1 MLSRHLE
8 VSLRL
13 AMTLARQKSH
23 EYLTVEH
30 LLLALLEN
38 NHAATTLKA
47 CGGDISTLRAELE
60 AYINKHTPTLDE
72 DVEQSPQPTQSF
84 DRILQ
89 RAIFHVQSI
98 GGGRLVEGSDI
109 LVSMFSEHDTYAVYL
124 LKKQGVSRLE
134 LTQYLSHGQD
144 KADDGEAK
152 SGISSD
158 SRSEKT
164 SKDPLVDF
172 ATNLNKRA
180 AEGKTDPLIGRASE
194 IERTAQ
200 VLCRRRKNNPLLVG
214 DPGVGKTSIAEGL
227 AWLIINEKA
236 PKPLNGCVIYSL
248 DIGSL
253 IAGTKYRGDFEK
265 RMKSL
270 LDALRKKPNAILF
283 IDEIHMIIGAGSS
296 MSSNMDVSNL
306 IKPALANGELRCI
319 GSTTFSEY
327 RQVFEK
333 DHALSRRFQKIDVKE
348 PSIEDSIDILR
359 GLKPRYEEFHNVSYT
374 DAALVSAVKL
384 SAKHVHERFLP
395 DKAIDV
401 IDEAGAY
408 KRLGITPEIAD
419 TEAEDALLTTLEEET
434 SSSKA
439 KSFEF
444 AELSQDSDSAE
455 SGPKS
460 MHQAADDVDDSTN
473 DDTSTSDKV
482 DVSKSDT
489 SHNSAEAHKSVTVI
503 DVEDIEAIVAKLA
516 RIPPKS
522 VSNDD
527 KSLLEHLDRDLKRL
541 VFGQDEAIDTLSD
554 AIKLSRAGLKSP
566 DKPIGSFM
574 FAGPTGVGKTEVS
587 RQLANLLG
595 VELVRFDMSEYMEAH
610 TASRLIGAP
619 PGYVGFDQGGLLTEK
634 INQFPHCVLLL
645 DEIEKAH
652 PDVFN
657 LLLQVMD
664 HGTLTDN
671 NGRVSSFKQ
680 VILIMTTNV
689 GADSMSRASM
699 GFTHQD
705 HSKDNSE
712 ALKRVFTPE
721 FRNRLDAIIQFN
733 PLDPSIVVSV
743 VDKFLVELQAQL
755 DDKQVMLE
763 IDDEVRDYL
772 AAKGYDRLM
781 GARPMQRLI
790 QDEIKKPLASMI
802 LFGDLAD
809 GGTVH
814 VTLQT
819 TEDESEQGS
828 STISTDKA
836 DDNQPKAMDK
846 ATVNNREILLTVVET
861 HGSRNG
867 DHSQSMPS

>member
-38 NHAATTLKA
+38 NNAATTLKS
-47 CGGDISTLRAELE
+47 CGADIASLRSDLE
-60 AYINKHTPTLDE
+60 AYIEKHTPTLDA
-72 DVEQSPQPTQSF
+72 DLEQTPQATQSF

-98 GGGRLVEGSDI
+98 GSGRLVQGSDI

-134 LTQYLSHGQD
+134 LTQYLSHG
-144 KADDGEAK
+144 ADGDETRENGADAEAAESK
-152 SGISSD
+152 G
-158 SRSEKT
+158 SRNK
-164 SKDPLVDF
+164 KDPLSEF
-172 ATNLNKRA
+172 AQNLNKRA
-180 AEGKTDPLIGRASE
+180 AEGKTDPLIGRSSE

-227 AWLIINEKA
+227 AWLIINNKA
-236 PKPLNGCVIYSL
+236 PKPLQGCVIYSL

-265 RMKSL
+265 RMKAL
-270 LDALRKKPNAILF
+270 LDALKAKPNAILF

-319 GSTTFSEY
+319 GSTTFTEY

-333 DHALSRRFQKIDVKE
+333 DHALSRRFQKIDVNE
-348 PSIEDSIDILR
+348 PSIDDSIEILR
-359 GLKPRYEEFHNVSYT
+359 GLKPRYEEFHNVEYT

-384 SAKHVHERFLP
+384 SAKHIHERFLP

-408 KRLGITPEIAD
+408 KRLGITPDAD
-419 TEAEDALLTTLEEET
+419 QVDDENELLNELNNSEYEADLDQQQSESDDSVDSNEQYDTSAFET
-434 SSSKA
+434 DTDLANES
-439 KSFEF
+439 ETDQ
-444 AELSQDSDSAE
+444 AEVDDTNAE
-455 SGPKS
+455 SS
-460 MHQAADDVDDSTN
+460 TDENEDDN
-473 DDTSTSDKV
+473 
-482 DVSKSDT
+482 
-489 SHNSAEAHKSVTVI
+489 AEVTVI
-503 DVEDIEAIVAKLA
+503 DVEDIEAIISKLA

-527 KSLLEHLDRDLKRL
+527 KTLLQHLERDLNRL
-541 VFGQDEAIDTLSD
+541 VFGQDEAIKTLSD
-554 AIKLSRAGLKSP
+554 AIKLSRAGLKSSE
-566 DKPIGSFM
+566 KPIGSFM

-587 RQLANLLG
+587 RQLANLMG
-595 VELVRFDMSEYMEAH
+595 IELVRFDMSEYMEAH

-634 INQFPHCVLLL
+634 INQHPHCVLLL

-671 NGRVSSFKQ
+671 NGRVASFKQ

-689 GADSMSRASM
+689 GAENISRASM
-699 GFTHQD
+699 GFTKQD
-705 HSKDNSE
+705 HSKDNTE
-712 ALKRVFTPE
+712 ALNRVFTPE

-733 PLDPSIVVSV
+733 PLDPSVVVSV

-755 DDKQVMLE
+755 DDKQVVLE
-763 IDDEVRDYL
+763 IDDAVREYL
-772 AAKGYDRLM
+772 AEKGYDRLM

-790 QDEIKKPLASMI
+790 QNEIKKPLANMV
-802 LFGDLAD
+802 LFGDLVD
-809 GGTVH
+809 GGAVH
-814 VTLQT
+814 VTLS
-819 TEDESEQGS
+819 EEPFESSVDDGS
-828 STISTDKA
+828 KA
-836 DDNQPKAMDK
+836 A
-846 ATVNNREILLTVVET
+846 AEGSRILLTVVEQ
-861 HGSRNG
+861 HGQRG
-867 DHSQSMPS
+867 VEYAEG

>member
-38 NHAATTLKA
+38 THAANTLTA
-47 CGGDISTLRAELE
+47 CNANVSTLRSELE
-60 AYINKHTPTLDE
+60 AYINKHTPTVDAE
-72 DVEQSPQPTQSF
+72 TEQSPQPTQSF

-124 LKKQGVSRLE
+124 LKKQGISRLE

-144 KADDGEAK
+144 KEEPLEPRPSMTGER
-152 SGISSD
+152 
-158 SRSEKT
+158 RSALEKT
-164 SKDPLVDF
+164 SKDPLVEF
-172 ATNLNKRA
+172 ATNLNQRA
-180 AEGKTDPLIGRASE
+180 AEGKTDPLIGRTAE
-194 IERTAQ
+194 IERAAQ

-214 DPGVGKTSIAEGL
+214 EPGVGKTSIAEGL
-227 AWLIINEKA
+227 AWLIINDKA

-270 LDALRKKPNAILF
+270 LDALKKKPNAILF

-306 IKPALANGELRCI
+306 IKPALANGELRCV
-319 GSTTFSEY
+319 GSTTFTEY

-348 PSIEDSIDILR
+348 PSVADSIEILR
-359 GLKPRYEEFHNVSYT
+359 GLKPRYEEFHNVEYT
-374 DAALVSAVKL
+374 DQALITAVEL
-384 SAKHVHERFLP
+384 SAKHIHERFLP

-408 KRLGITPEIAD
+408 KRLGIIPDADDISAEESFIAD
-419 TEAEDALLTTLEEET
+419 IEQDFDKQIDDIDLENDSEDLDNEMQDEANLAKENDRSKTTAHK
-434 SSSKA
+434 KA
-439 KSFEF
+439 KVKR
-444 AELSQDSDSAE
+444 A
-455 SGPKS
+455 PIK
-460 MHQAADDVDDSTN
+460 
-473 DDTSTSDKV
+473 
-482 DVSKSDT
+482 
-489 SHNSAEAHKSVTVI
+489 I
-503 DVEDIEAIVAKLA
+503 DVADIEAIVSKLA

-522 VSNDD
+522 VSSDD
-527 KSLLEHLDRDLKRL
+527 KSILEHLDRDLNRL
-541 VFGQDEAIDTLSD
+541 VFGQEEAIATLSD
-554 AIKLSRAGLKSP
+554 AIKLSRAGLKAP

-619 PGYVGFDQGGLLTEK
+619 PGYVGYDQGGLLTEK
-634 INQFPHCVLLL
+634 INQHPHCVLLL

-671 NGRVSSFKQ
+671 NGRVAIFKQ
-680 VILIMTTNV
+680 VIVIMTTNV
-689 GADSMSRASM
+689 GADSISRSSM
-699 GFTHQD
+699 GFTQQD
-705 HSKDNSE
+705 HSRDNTES
-712 ALKRVFTPE
+712 LKRVFTPE

-733 PLDPSIVVSV
+733 PLDASVVISV

-755 DDKQVMLE
+755 DDKKVTLE

-772 AAKGYDRLM
+772 AEKGYDRLM

-790 QDEIKKPLASMI
+790 QDEIKKPLAGMI
-802 LFGDLAD
+802 LFGDLVNGGVVHLTLEAEANAEQDTNQVKVTKSKGMASDKGSAD
-809 GGTVH
+809 
-814 VTLQT
+814 
-819 TEDESEQGS
+819 SR
-828 STISTDKA
+828 I
-836 DDNQPKAMDK
+836 
-846 ATVNNREILLTVVET
+846 ILTVVET
-861 HGSRNG
+861 HEPHPDSE
-867 DHSQSMPS
+867 SVAS

>member
-38 NHAATTLKA
+38 THAANTLTA
-47 CGGDISTLRAELE
+47 CNANVSTLRTELE
-60 AYINKHTPTLDE
+60 AYINKHTPTIDA
-72 DVEQSPQPTQSF
+72 DTEQSPQPTQSF

-124 LKKQGVSRLE
+124 LKKQGISRLE

-144 KADDGEAK
+144 KEEPSEPRASMTGERRAA
-152 SGISSD
+152 
-158 SRSEKT
+158 SEKT
-164 SKDPLVDF
+164 SKDPLVEF
-172 ATNLNKRA
+172 ATNLNQRA
-180 AEGKTDPLIGRASE
+180 AEGKTDPLIGRTSE
-194 IERTAQ
+194 IERAAQ

-214 DPGVGKTSIAEGL
+214 EPGVGKTSIAEGL
-227 AWLIINEKA
+227 AWLIINDKA

-270 LDALRKKPNAILF
+270 LDALKNKPNAILF

-319 GSTTFSEY
+319 GSTTFTEY

-348 PSIEDSIDILR
+348 PSVDDSIDILR
-359 GLKPRYEEFHNVSYT
+359 GLKPRYEEFHNVEYT
-374 DAALVSAVKL
+374 DEALVTAVQL
-384 SAKHVHERFLP
+384 SAKHIHERFLP

-408 KRLGITPEIAD
+408 KRLGVIPDADDIDAEESFIAD
-419 TEAEDALLTTLEEET
+419 IEQDFDAQIDADEDGINGDMHSAIADNEMQDEANT
-434 SSSKA
+434 A
-439 KSFEF
+439 K
-444 AELSQDSDSAE
+444 
-455 SGPKS
+455 
-460 MHQAADDVDDSTN
+460 ADDRLQSIGEPKAAKT
-473 DDTSTSDKV
+473 K
-482 DVSKSDT
+482 K
-489 SHNSAEAHKSVTVI
+489 KPPMKI
-503 DVEDIEAIVAKLA
+503 DVADIEAIVAKLA

-522 VSNDD
+522 VSSDD
-527 KSLLEHLDRDLKRL
+527 KSVLKHLDRDLKHL
-541 VFGQDEAIDTLSD
+541 VFGQDEAIATLAD
-554 AIKLSRAGLKSP
+554 AIKLSRAGLKAP

-619 PGYVGFDQGGLLTEK
+619 PGYVGYDQGGLLTEK
-634 INQFPHCVLLL
+634 INQHPHCVLLL

-671 NGRVSSFKQ
+671 NGRVAVFKQ
-680 VILIMTTNV
+680 VIVIMTTNV
-689 GADSMSRASM
+689 GADSISRSSM
-699 GFTHQD
+699 GFTEQD
-705 HSKDNSE
+705 HSRDNTES
-712 ALKRVFTPE
+712 LKRVFTPE

-733 PLDPSIVVSV
+733 PLDASVVVSV
-743 VDKFLVELQAQL
+743 VDKFLVELQVQL
-755 DDKQVMLE
+755 DDKKVTLE
-763 IDDEVRDYL
+763 IDDDVRTYL
-772 AAKGYDRLM
+772 ADKGYDRLM

-802 LFGDLAD
+802 LFGELVNGGVVHLTLEPKNID
-809 GGTVH
+809 GEEGEIVK
-814 VTLQT
+814 L
-819 TEDESEQGS
+819 
-828 STISTDKA
+828 DKA
-836 DDNQPKAMDK
+836 SDK
-846 ATVNNREILLTVVET
+846 GSADSRIILTVVET
-861 HGSRNG
+861 HEPHPDSE
-867 DHSQSMPS
+867 SVAS

>member
-38 NHAATTLKA
+38 THAANTLTA
-47 CGGDISTLRAELE
+47 CNANISSLRTELE
-60 AYINKHTPTLDE
+60 TYINKHTPTV
-72 DVEQSPQPTQSF
+72 DVDLEQSPQPTQSF

-124 LKKQGVSRLE
+124 LKKQGISRLE

-144 KADDGEAK
+144 KDESAESRSSMTGERR
-152 SGISSD
+152 SP
-158 SRSEKT
+158 SEKT
-164 SKDPLVDF
+164 SKDPLVEF
-172 ATNLNKRA
+172 ATNLNQRA
-180 AEGKTDPLIGRASE
+180 AEGKTDPLIGRAPE

-214 DPGVGKTSIAEGL
+214 EPGVGKTSIAEGL
-227 AWLIINEKA
+227 AWLIINDKA

-270 LDALRKKPNAILF
+270 LDALKKKPNAILF

-306 IKPALANGELRCI
+306 IKPALANGELRCV
-319 GSTTFSEY
+319 GSTTFTEY

-348 PSIEDSIDILR
+348 PSVDDSIDILR
-359 GLKPRYEEFHNVSYT
+359 GLKPRYEEFHNVEYT
-374 DAALVSAVKL
+374 DEALVSAVEL
-384 SAKHVHERFLP
+384 SSKHIHERFLP

-408 KRLGITPEIAD
+408 KRLGVIPDAEDIKAEESFIAD
-419 TEAEDALLTTLEEET
+419 LEQDIDETDYDNIDASLDDDTDNEMSEQAAL
-434 SSSKA
+434 A
-439 KSFEF
+439 KSDDK
-444 AELSQDSDSAE
+444 SQSTKN
-455 SGPKS
+455 PQ
-460 MHQAADDVDDSTN
+460 QATDFDYAG
-473 DDTSTSDKV
+473 SDKAQ
-482 DVSKSDT
+482 K
-489 SHNSAEAHKSVTVI
+489 APIKI
-503 DVEDIEAIVAKLA
+503 DVADIEAIVAKLA

-522 VSNDD
+522 VSTDD
-527 KSLLEHLDRDLKRL
+527 KSILEHLDRDLKHL
-541 VFGQDEAIDTLSD
+541 VFGQNEAIENLAD
-554 AIKLSRAGLKSP
+554 AIKLSRAGLKAP

-634 INQFPHCVLLL
+634 INQHPHCVLLL

-671 NGRVSSFKQ
+671 NGRIAVFKQ
-680 VILIMTTNV
+680 VIIIMTTNV
-689 GADSMSRASM
+689 GADSISRSSM
-699 GFTHQD
+699 GFTEQD
-705 HSKDNSE
+705 HSRDNTE

-733 PLDPSIVVSV
+733 ALEPSVVTSV
-743 VDKFLVELQAQL
+743 VDKFLVELQVQL
-755 DDKQVMLE
+755 DDKQVTLE

-772 AAKGYDRLM
+772 ADKGYDRLM

-802 LFGDLAD
+802 LFGDLVN
-809 GGTVH
+809 GGVVH
-814 VTLQT
+814 LTLAPEEEQT
-819 TEDESEQGS
+819 TESVDLDKSSHKAKGS
-828 STISTDKA
+828 
-836 DDNQPKAMDK
+836 DDS
-846 ATVNNREILLTVVET
+846 RIILTVVET
-861 HGSRNG
+861 HEPRS
-867 DHSQSMPS
+867 DSESVAS

>member
-38 NHAATTLKA
+38 THAANTLTA
-47 CGGDISTLRAELE
+47 CNANVSSLRSELE
-60 AYINKHTPTLDE
+60 AYINKHTPTVDA
-72 DVEQSPQPTQSF
+72 DMEQSPQPTQSF

-124 LKKQGVSRLE
+124 LKKQGISRLE

-144 KADDGEAK
+144 KDEPSEPRASMTGERRSA
-152 SGISSD
+152 
-158 SRSEKT
+158 SEKT
-164 SKDPLVDF
+164 SKDPLVEF
-172 ATNLNKRA
+172 ASNLNQRA
-180 AEGKTDPLIGRASE
+180 AEGKTDPLIGRAQE

-214 DPGVGKTSIAEGL
+214 EPGVGKTSIAEGL
-227 AWLIINEKA
+227 AWLIINDKA

-248 DIGSL
+248 DIGAL

-270 LDALRKKPNAILF
+270 LDALKNKPNAILF

-306 IKPALANGELRCI
+306 IKPALANGELRCV
-319 GSTTFSEY
+319 GSTTFTEY

-348 PSIEDSIDILR
+348 PSVSDSIDILR
-359 GLKPRYEEFHNVSYT
+359 GLKPRYEEFHNVEYT
-374 DAALVSAVKL
+374 DEALVSAVEL
-384 SAKHVHERFLP
+384 SSKHIHERFLP

-408 KRLGITPEIAD
+408 KRLGVIPDAD
-419 TEAEDALLTTLEEET
+419 DIDAEDSLISDLEKSLDDQDIDVENDFDDTFGNVNEMQDQAA
-434 SSSKA
+434 KA
-439 KSFEF
+439 KSNN
-444 AELSQDSDSAE
+444 Q
-455 SGPKS
+455 
-460 MHQAADDVDDSTN
+460 
-473 DDTSTSDKV
+473 
-482 DVSKSDT
+482 SKTDYGQKAK
-489 SHNSAEAHKSVTVI
+489 NKKPPMKI
-503 DVEDIEAIVAKLA
+503 DVADIEAIVAKLA

-522 VSNDD
+522 VSSDD
-527 KSLLEHLDRDLKRL
+527 KSILEHLDRDLKRL
-541 VFGQDEAIDTLSD
+541 VFGQDEAIATLAD
-554 AIKLSRAGLKSP
+554 AIKLSRAGLKEP

-587 RQLANLLG
+587 RQLAKLLG
-595 VELVRFDMSEYMEAH
+595 VELIRFDMSEYMEAH

-634 INQFPHCVLLL
+634 VNQHPHCVLLL

-671 NGRVSSFKQ
+671 NGRVAIFKQ
-680 VILIMTTNV
+680 VIVIMTTNV
-689 GADSMSRASM
+689 GADSISRSSM
-699 GFTHQD
+699 GFTQQD
-705 HSKDNSE
+705 HSRDNNES
-712 ALKRVFTPE
+712 LKRVFSPE

-733 PLDPSIVVSV
+733 PLDTSVVISV
-743 VDKFLVELQAQL
+743 VDKFLVELQVQL
-755 DDKQVMLE
+755 DDKQVTLE

-772 AAKGYDRLM
+772 AEKGYDRLM

-802 LFGDLAD
+802 LFGDLVNGGVVHITLEPEVTESDDQKAVVLDKNSDKGSAD
-809 GGTVH
+809 
-814 VTLQT
+814 
-819 TEDESEQGS
+819 SR
-828 STISTDKA
+828 I
-836 DDNQPKAMDK
+836 
-846 ATVNNREILLTVVET
+846 ILTVVEINEPR
-861 HGSRNG
+861 S
-867 DHSQSMPS
+867 DSESLAS

>member
-38 NHAATTLKA
+38 TNAANTLTA
-47 CGGDISTLRAELE
+47 CNANVSTLRSELE
-60 AYINKHTPTLDE
+60 AYINKHTPTVDA
-72 DVEQSPQPTQSF
+72 DSEQSPQPTQSF

-124 LKKQGVSRLE
+124 LKKQGISRLE

-144 KADDGEAK
+144 KDESSEPRASMTGERRSA
-152 SGISSD
+152 
-158 SRSEKT
+158 SEKT
-164 SKDPLVDF
+164 SKDPLVEF
-172 ATNLNKRA
+172 ATNLNQRA
-180 AEGKTDPLIGRASE
+180 AEGKTDPLIGRGPE
-194 IERTAQ
+194 IERAAQ

-214 DPGVGKTSIAEGL
+214 EPGVGKTSIAEGL
-227 AWLIINEKA
+227 AWLIINDKA

-270 LDALRKKPNAILF
+270 LDALKKKPNAILF

-319 GSTTFSEY
+319 GSTTFTEY

-348 PSIEDSIDILR
+348 PSVDDSIDILR
-359 GLKPRYEEFHNVSYT
+359 GLKPRYEEFHNVEYT
-374 DAALVSAVKL
+374 DEALVTAVQL
-384 SAKHVHERFLP
+384 SAKHIHERFLP

-408 KRLGITPEIAD
+408 KRLGIVADLDDIDAEESFIANLEQD
-419 TEAEDALLTTLEEET
+419 FDAQIDADEEGLGGDADDESLDET
-434 SSSKA
+434 STANEMQEEANTAKANDRASGSK
-439 KSFEF
+439 KSKGKR
-444 AELSQDSDSAE
+444 A
-455 SGPKS
+455 PIK
-460 MHQAADDVDDSTN
+460 
-473 DDTSTSDKV
+473 
-482 DVSKSDT
+482 
-489 SHNSAEAHKSVTVI
+489 I
-503 DVEDIEAIVAKLA
+503 DVADIEAIIAKLA

-522 VSNDD
+522 VSSDD
-527 KSLLEHLDRDLKRL
+527 KSILEHLDRDLKHL
-541 VFGQDEAIDTLSD
+541 VFGQDEAIETLAD
-554 AIKLSRAGLKSP
+554 AIKLSRAGLKAP
-566 DKPIGSFM
+566 NKPIGSFM

-619 PGYVGFDQGGLLTEK
+619 PGYVGYDQGGLLTEK
-634 INQFPHCVLLL
+634 INQHPHCVLLL

-671 NGRVSSFKQ
+671 NGRVAIFKQ
-680 VILIMTTNV
+680 VIVIMTTNV
-689 GADSMSRASM
+689 GAESISRSSM
-699 GFTHQD
+699 GFTQQD
-705 HSKDNSE
+705 HSRDNTE

-733 PLDPSIVVSV
+733 ALDTSVVVSV
-743 VDKFLVELQAQL
+743 VDKFLVELQVQL
-755 DDKQVMLE
+755 DDKQVTLE

-772 AAKGYDRLM
+772 AEKGYDRLM

-802 LFGDLAD
+802 LFGDLVNGGIVHLSLEPKEANEQDGDTVKLDKNGGKSSDKGSAD
-809 GGTVH
+809 
-814 VTLQT
+814 
-819 TEDESEQGS
+819 SR
-828 STISTDKA
+828 I
-836 DDNQPKAMDK
+836 
-846 ATVNNREILLTVVET
+846 ILTVVET
-861 HGSRNG
+861 HEPHPDSE
-867 DHSQSMPS
+867 SLAS

>member
-38 NHAATTLKA
+38 THAANTLTA
-47 CGGDISTLRAELE
+47 CNANVSALRTELE
-60 AYINKHTPTLDE
+60 AYINKHTPTVDA
-72 DVEQSPQPTQSF
+72 DTEQSPQPTQSF

-124 LKKQGVSRLE
+124 LKKQGISRLE

-144 KADDGEAK
+144 KDEPSEPRASMTGERRGA
-152 SGISSD
+152 
-158 SRSEKT
+158 SEKT
-164 SKDPLVDF
+164 SKDPLVEF
-172 ATNLNKRA
+172 ATNLNQRA

-194 IERTAQ
+194 IERAAQ

-214 DPGVGKTSIAEGL
+214 EPGVGKTSIAEGL

-248 DIGSL
+248 DIGAL

-270 LDALRKKPNAILF
+270 LDALKKKPNAILF

-319 GSTTFSEY
+319 GSTTFTEY
-327 RQVFEK
+327 RQLFEK

-348 PSIEDSIDILR
+348 PSVDDTIDILR
-359 GLKPRYEEFHNVSYT
+359 GLKPRYEEFHNVEYS
-374 DAALVSAVKL
+374 DEALVTAVQL
-384 SAKHVHERFLP
+384 SAKHIHERFLP

-408 KRLGITPEIAD
+408 KRLGVVPD
-419 TEAEDALLTTLEEET
+419 
-434 SSSKA
+434 
-439 KSFEF
+439 
-444 AELSQDSDSAE
+444 
-455 SGPKS
+455 
-460 MHQAADDVDDSTN
+460 ADDVAAEESFIADLEQDFDTPVAATDDAETDYSSEMQAEANTAKA
-473 DDTSTSDKV
+473 DDQTHANE
-482 DVSKSDT
+482 KSDEDSQAT
-489 SHNSAEAHKSVTVI
+489 EVKKAPMKI
-503 DVEDIEAIVAKLA
+503 DVADIEAIIAKLA

-522 VSNDD
+522 VSSDD
-527 KSLLEHLDRDLKRL
+527 KSILEHLDRDLKHL
-541 VFGQDEAIDTLSD
+541 VFGQDEAITTLAD
-554 AIKLSRAGLKSP
+554 AIKLSRAGLKAP

-619 PGYVGFDQGGLLTEK
+619 PGYVGYDQGGLLTEK
-634 INQFPHCVLLL
+634 INQHPHCVLLL

-671 NGRVSSFKQ
+671 NGRVAVFKQ
-680 VILIMTTNV
+680 VIIIMTTNV
-689 GADSMSRASM
+689 GAESISRSSM
-699 GFTHQD
+699 GFTQQD
-705 HSKDNSE
+705 HSRDNTE

-733 PLDPSIVVSV
+733 PLDTSVVVSV
-743 VDKFLVELQAQL
+743 VDKFLVELQVQL
-755 DDKQVMLE
+755 DDKQVTLE
-763 IDDEVRDYL
+763 IDDDVRDYL
-772 AAKGYDRLM
+772 ADKGYDRLM

-802 LFGDLAD
+802 LFGDLVNGGVVHLTLAPEAQDETDENAVALEKDQSANTGSAD
-809 GGTVH
+809 SRIV
-814 VTLQT
+814 
-819 TEDESEQGS
+819 
-828 STISTDKA
+828 
-836 DDNQPKAMDK
+836 
-846 ATVNNREILLTVVET
+846 LTVVET
-861 HGSRNG
+861 HEPHPDSE
-867 DHSQSMPS
+867 SLAS

>member
-38 NHAATTLKA
+38 NNAVTTLKS
-47 CGGDISTLRAELE
+47 CGADISSLRSDLE
-60 AYINKHTPTLDE
+60 AYIDKHTPKLDA
-72 DVEQSPQPTQSF
+72 DLEQTPQATQSF

-98 GGGRLVEGSDI
+98 GSGRLVQGSDI

-134 LTQYLSHGQD
+134 LTQYLSHGNEGD
-144 KADDGEAK
+144 ETREGPSDNEGADPKAARAK
-152 SGISSD
+152 
-158 SRSEKT
+158 
-164 SKDPLVDF
+164 KDPLTEF
-172 ATNLNKRA
+172 AVNLNKRA
-180 AEGKTDPLIGRASE
+180 AEGKTDPLIGRSSE

-227 AWLIINEKA
+227 AWLIINNKA
-236 PKPLNGCVIYSL
+236 PKPLQGCVIYSL

-265 RMKSL
+265 RMKAL
-270 LDALRKKPNAILF
+270 LDELKKKPNAILF
-283 IDEIHMIIGAGSS
+283 IDEVHMIIGAGSS

-319 GSTTFSEY
+319 GSTTFTEY

-333 DHALSRRFQKIDVKE
+333 DHALSRRFQKIDVNE
-348 PSIEDSIDILR
+348 PSVDDSIEILR
-359 GLKPRYEEFHNVSYT
+359 GLKSRYEEFHNVKYT
-374 DAALVSAVKL
+374 DAALVSAVQL
-384 SAKHVHERFLP
+384 SAKHIHERFLP

-408 KRLGITPEIAD
+408 KRLGVTPDAAQVEEENQLIDELNSTDVNAVNLSDDVLGNKTDYDAQIDAD
-419 TEAEDALLTTLEEET
+419 ESGLDAEADGDNDDDALESVESDFEDTDEALDDET
-434 SSSKA
+434 
-439 KSFEF
+439 
-444 AELSQDSDSAE
+444 
-455 SGPKS
+455 
-460 MHQAADDVDDSTN
+460 QAAP
-473 DDTSTSDKV
+473 
-482 DVSKSDT
+482 
-489 SHNSAEAHKSVTVI
+489 TVI
-503 DVEDIEAIVAKLA
+503 DVEDIEAIISKLA

-527 KSLLEHLDRDLKRL
+527 KSLLQHLERDLNRL
-541 VFGQDEAIDTLSD
+541 VFGQDEAIKTLSD
-554 AIKLSRAGLKSP
+554 AIKLSRAGLKSA

-587 RQLANLLG
+587 KQLANLMG
-595 VELVRFDMSEYMEAH
+595 IELIRFDMSEYMEAH

-634 INQFPHCVLLL
+634 INQHPHCVLLL

-664 HGTLTDN
+664 HGSLTDN
-671 NGRVSSFKQ
+671 NGRVASFKQ

-689 GADSMSRASM
+689 GAENISRSSM
-699 GFTHQD
+699 GFTKQD
-705 HSKDNSE
+705 HSKDNTE
-712 ALKRVFTPE
+712 AMNRVFTPE

-763 IDDEVRDYL
+763 IDDEVREYL
-772 AAKGYDRLM
+772 AEKGYDRLM

-790 QDEIKKPLASMI
+790 QNEIKKPLANMV
-802 LFGDLAD
+802 LFGDLAE
-809 GGTVH
+809 GGAVH
-814 VTLQT
+814 VTLS
-819 TEDESEQGS
+819 EDVFDSALDDGS
-828 STISTDKA
+828 KA
-836 DDNQPKAMDK
+836 A
-846 ATVNNREILLTVVET
+846 AEGSRILLTVVEK
-861 HGSRNG
+861 HGQRG
-867 DHSQSMPS
+867 VEYEEG

>member
-38 NHAATTLKA
+38 TNAANTLTA
-47 CGGDISTLRAELE
+47 CNANVSTLRSELE
-60 AYINKHTPTLDE
+60 AYINKHTPTVDA
-72 DVEQSPQPTQSF
+72 DSEQSPQPTQSF

-124 LKKQGVSRLE
+124 LKKQGISRLE

-144 KADDGEAK
+144 KDEPSEPRASMTGERRSA
-152 SGISSD
+152 
-158 SRSEKT
+158 SEKT
-164 SKDPLVDF
+164 SKDPLVEF
-172 ATNLNKRA
+172 ATNLNQRA
-180 AEGKTDPLIGRASE
+180 AEGKTDPLIGRGPE
-194 IERTAQ
+194 IERAAQ

-214 DPGVGKTSIAEGL
+214 EPGVGKTSIAEGL
-227 AWLIINEKA
+227 AWLIINDKA

-270 LDALRKKPNAILF
+270 LDALKKKPNAILF

-319 GSTTFSEY
+319 GSTTFTEY

-348 PSIEDSIDILR
+348 PSVDDSIDILR
-359 GLKPRYEEFHNVSYT
+359 GLKPRYEEFHNVEYT
-374 DAALVSAVKL
+374 DEALVTAVQL
-384 SAKHVHERFLP
+384 SAKHIHERFLP

-408 KRLGITPEIAD
+408 KRLGIVADLDDIDAEESFIANLEQDFDAQIDADEEGLGGDADDDSLDETSATNEMQEEAD
-419 TEAEDALLTTLEEET
+419 TAKANDKANG
-434 SSSKA
+434 SK
-439 KSFEF
+439 KSKGKR
-444 AELSQDSDSAE
+444 A
-455 SGPKS
+455 PIK
-460 MHQAADDVDDSTN
+460 
-473 DDTSTSDKV
+473 
-482 DVSKSDT
+482 
-489 SHNSAEAHKSVTVI
+489 I
-503 DVEDIEAIVAKLA
+503 DVADIEAIIAKLA

-522 VSNDD
+522 VSSDD
-527 KSLLEHLDRDLKRL
+527 KSILEHLDRDLKHL
-541 VFGQDEAIDTLSD
+541 VFGQDEAIETLAD
-554 AIKLSRAGLKSP
+554 AIKLSRAGLKAP

-619 PGYVGFDQGGLLTEK
+619 PGYVGYDQGGLLTEK
-634 INQFPHCVLLL
+634 INQHPHCVLLL

-671 NGRVSSFKQ
+671 NGRVAIFKQ
-680 VILIMTTNV
+680 VIVIMTTNV
-689 GADSMSRASM
+689 GAESISRSSM
-699 GFTHQD
+699 GFTQQD
-705 HSKDNSE
+705 HSRDNTE

-733 PLDPSIVVSV
+733 ALDTSVVVSV
-743 VDKFLVELQAQL
+743 VDKFLVELQVQL
-755 DDKQVMLE
+755 DDKQVTLE
-763 IDDEVRDYL
+763 IDDKVRDYL
-772 AAKGYDRLM
+772 AEKGYDRLM

-802 LFGDLAD
+802 LFGDLVNGGVVHLSLEPKEANEQDGDSVKLDKTSGKSSDKGSAD
-809 GGTVH
+809 
-814 VTLQT
+814 
-819 TEDESEQGS
+819 SR
-828 STISTDKA
+828 I
-836 DDNQPKAMDK
+836 
-846 ATVNNREILLTVVET
+846 ILTVVET
-861 HGSRNG
+861 HEPHPDSE
-867 DHSQSMPS
+867 SLAS

>member
-38 NHAATTLKA
+38 THAANTLTA
-47 CGGDISTLRAELE
+47 CNANVSALRSELE
-60 AYINKHTPTLDE
+60 AYINKHTPTV
-72 DVEQSPQPTQSF
+72 DVDTEQSPQPTQSF

-124 LKKQGVSRLE
+124 LKKQGISRLE

-144 KADDGEAK
+144 KEEPSEQRASMTGERRSA
-152 SGISSD
+152 
-158 SRSEKT
+158 SEKT
-164 SKDPLVDF
+164 SKDPLVEF
-172 ATNLNKRA
+172 ATNLNQRA

-194 IERTAQ
+194 IERAAQ

-214 DPGVGKTSIAEGL
+214 EPGVGKTSIAEGL
-227 AWLIINEKA
+227 AWLIINDKA

-270 LDALRKKPNAILF
+270 LDALKKKPNAILF

-319 GSTTFSEY
+319 GSTTFTEY

-348 PSIEDSIDILR
+348 PSVDDTIDILR
-359 GLKPRYEEFHNVSYT
+359 GLKPRYEEFHNVEYT
-374 DAALVSAVKL
+374 DEALVTAVQL
-384 SAKHVHERFLP
+384 SAKHIHERFLP

-408 KRLGITPEIAD
+408 KRLGVVP
-419 TEAEDALLTTLEEET
+419 
-434 SSSKA
+434 
-439 KSFEF
+439 
-444 AELSQDSDSAE
+444 
-455 SGPKS
+455 
-460 MHQAADDVDDSTN
+460 DVDDIEAEENFIADLEQDFDAQIDADVEGIDSDADSDNEMQDEAKTAKANDRAKST
-473 DDTSTSDKV
+473 DGAKAF
-482 DVSKSDT
+482 K
-489 SHNSAEAHKSVTVI
+489 AQKPLMKI
-503 DVEDIEAIVAKLA
+503 DVADIEAIIAKLA

-522 VSNDD
+522 VSSDD
-527 KSLLEHLDRDLKRL
+527 KSILEHLDRDLKHL
-541 VFGQDEAIDTLSD
+541 VFGQDEAIATLAD
-554 AIKLSRAGLKSP
+554 AIKLSRAGLKAP

-619 PGYVGFDQGGLLTEK
+619 PGYVGYDQGGLLTEK
-634 INQFPHCVLLL
+634 INQHPHCVLLL

-671 NGRVSSFKQ
+671 NGRVAIFKQ
-680 VILIMTTNV
+680 VIIIMTTNV
-689 GADSMSRASM
+689 GADSISRSSM
-699 GFTHQD
+699 GFTQQD
-705 HSKDNSE
+705 HSRDNTES
-712 ALKRVFTPE
+712 LKRVFTPE

-733 PLDPSIVVSV
+733 PLDTSVVVSV
-743 VDKFLVELQAQL
+743 VDKFLVELQVQL
-755 DDKQVMLE
+755 DDKQVTLE
-763 IDDEVRDYL
+763 IDDDVRDYL
-772 AAKGYDRLM
+772 ADKGYDRLM

-802 LFGDLAD
+802 LFGDLVN
-809 GGTVH
+809 GGVVH
-814 VTLQT
+814 LTLAP
-819 TEDESEQGS
+819 
-828 STISTDKA
+828 KA
-836 DDNQPKAMDK
+836 DDTQDADTVKLDK
-846 ATVNNREILLTVVET
+846 YSQKGSPDSRIVLTVVET
-861 HGSRNG
+861 HEPRS
-867 DHSQSMPS
+867 DSESVAS

>member
-38 NHAATTLKA
+38 TNAANTLTA
-47 CGGDISTLRAELE
+47 CNANVSTLRSELE
-60 AYINKHTPTLDE
+60 AYINKHTPTVDA
-72 DVEQSPQPTQSF
+72 DSEQSPQPTQSF

-124 LKKQGVSRLE
+124 LKKQGISRLE

-144 KADDGEAK
+144 KDEPSEPRASMTGERRSA
-152 SGISSD
+152 
-158 SRSEKT
+158 SEKT
-164 SKDPLVDF
+164 SKDPLVEF
-172 ATNLNKRA
+172 ATNLNQRA
-180 AEGKTDPLIGRASE
+180 AEGKTDPLIGRGPE
-194 IERTAQ
+194 IERAAQ

-214 DPGVGKTSIAEGL
+214 EPGVGKTSIAEGL
-227 AWLIINEKA
+227 AWLIINDKA

-270 LDALRKKPNAILF
+270 LDALKKKPNAILF

-319 GSTTFSEY
+319 GSTTFTEY

-348 PSIEDSIDILR
+348 PSVDDSIDILR
-359 GLKPRYEEFHNVSYT
+359 GLKPRYEEFHNVEYT
-374 DAALVSAVKL
+374 DEALVTAVQL
-384 SAKHVHERFLP
+384 SAKHIHERFLP

-408 KRLGITPEIAD
+408 KRLGIVADLDDIDAEESFIANLEQD
-419 TEAEDALLTTLEEET
+419 FDAQIDADEEGLGGDADDDSLDET
-434 SSSKA
+434 STANEMQEEANTAKANDKANGSK
-439 KSFEF
+439 KSKGKR
-444 AELSQDSDSAE
+444 A
-455 SGPKS
+455 PIK
-460 MHQAADDVDDSTN
+460 
-473 DDTSTSDKV
+473 
-482 DVSKSDT
+482 
-489 SHNSAEAHKSVTVI
+489 I
-503 DVEDIEAIVAKLA
+503 DVADIEAIIAKLA

-522 VSNDD
+522 VSSDD
-527 KSLLEHLDRDLKRL
+527 KSILEHLDRDLKHL
-541 VFGQDEAIDTLSD
+541 VFGQDEAIETLAD
-554 AIKLSRAGLKSP
+554 AIKLSRAGLKAP

-619 PGYVGFDQGGLLTEK
+619 PGYVGYDQGGLLTEK
-634 INQFPHCVLLL
+634 INQHPHCVLLL

-671 NGRVSSFKQ
+671 NGRVAIFKQ
-680 VILIMTTNV
+680 VIVIMTTNV
-689 GADSMSRASM
+689 GAESISRSSM
-699 GFTHQD
+699 GFTQQD
-705 HSKDNSE
+705 HSRDNTE

-733 PLDPSIVVSV
+733 ALDTSVVVSV
-743 VDKFLVELQAQL
+743 VDKFLVELQVQL
-755 DDKQVMLE
+755 DDKQVTLE

-772 AAKGYDRLM
+772 AEKGYDRLM

-802 LFGDLAD
+802 LFGDLVNGGIVHLSLEPKEANEQDGDTVKLDKNGGKSSDKGSAD
-809 GGTVH
+809 
-814 VTLQT
+814 
-819 TEDESEQGS
+819 SR
-828 STISTDKA
+828 I
-836 DDNQPKAMDK
+836 
-846 ATVNNREILLTVVET
+846 ILTVVET
-861 HGSRNG
+861 HEPHPDSE
-867 DHSQSMPS
+867 SLAS

>member
-38 NHAATTLKA
+38 NNAATTLKA
-47 CGGDISTLRAELE
+47 CGADIASLRSDLE
-60 AYINKHTPTLDE
+60 AYIEKHTPTLDA
-72 DVEQSPQPTQSF
+72 DLEQTPQATQSF

-98 GGGRLVEGSDI
+98 GSGRLVQGSDI

-134 LTQYLSHGQD
+134 LTQYLSHGNEGD
-144 KADDGEAK
+144 ETRN
-152 SGISSD
+152 SGSD
-158 SRSEKT
+158 SENGDAKGARLK
-164 SKDPLVDF
+164 KDPLSEF
-172 ATNLNKRA
+172 AQNLNKRA
-180 AEGKTDPLIGRASE
+180 AEGKTDPLIGRSTE
-194 IERTAQ
+194 IERAAQ

-227 AWLIINEKA
+227 AWLIINNKA
-236 PKPLNGCVIYSL
+236 PKPLQGCVIYSL

-265 RMKSL
+265 RMKAL
-270 LDALRKKPNAILF
+270 LDALKAKPNAILF

-319 GSTTFSEY
+319 GSTTFTEY

-333 DHALSRRFQKIDVKE
+333 DHALSRRFQKIDINE
-348 PSIEDSIDILR
+348 PSIDDSIEILR
-359 GLKPRYEEFHNVSYT
+359 GLKPRYEEFHNVEYT

-384 SAKHVHERFLP
+384 SAKHIHERFLP

-408 KRLGITPEIAD
+408 KRLGITPEADQVEDENQLIDEINNTDNTDYEAQIEADESELEHDAD
-419 TEAEDALLTTLEEET
+419 TDFDNEDQLDADIRAEDNAET
-434 SSSKA
+434 ES
-439 KSFEF
+439 
-444 AELSQDSDSAE
+444 SDSRE
-455 SGPKS
+455 E
-460 MHQAADDVDDSTN
+460 ADKDRP
-473 DDTSTSDKV
+473 
-482 DVSKSDT
+482 
-489 SHNSAEAHKSVTVI
+489 APTVI
-503 DVEDIEAIVAKLA
+503 DVEDIEAIISKLA

-527 KSLLEHLDRDLKRL
+527 KSLLQYLERDLNRL
-541 VFGQDEAIDTLSD
+541 VFGQDEAIKTLSD
-554 AIKLSRAGLKSP
+554 AIKLSRAGLKSS

-587 RQLANLLG
+587 KQLANLMG
-595 VELVRFDMSEYMEAH
+595 IELVRFDMSEYMEVH

-634 INQFPHCVLLL
+634 INQHPHCVLLL

-664 HGTLTDN
+664 HGSLTDN
-671 NGRVSSFKQ
+671 NGRVASFKQ

-689 GADSMSRASM
+689 GADSISRASM
-699 GFTHQD
+699 GFTKQD
-705 HSKDNSE
+705 HSKDNTE
-712 ALKRVFTPE
+712 AMNRVFTPE

-733 PLDPSIVVSV
+733 PLDPSIVISV

-755 DDKQVMLE
+755 DDKQVVLE
-763 IDDEVRDYL
+763 IDDAVREYL
-772 AAKGYDRLM
+772 AEKGYDRLM

-790 QDEIKKPLASMI
+790 QNEIKKPLANMV
-802 LFGDLAD
+802 LFGDLSE
-809 GGTVH
+809 GGAVH
-814 VTLQT
+814 VTLS
-819 TEDESEQGS
+819 DEPFESPVDS
-828 STISTDKA
+828 DDKA
-836 DDNQPKAMDK
+836 A
-846 ATVNNREILLTVVET
+846 AEGSRILLTVVEQ
-861 HGSRNG
+861 HGQRG
-867 DHSQSMPS
+867 VEYAEG

>member
-38 NHAATTLKA
+38 INAANTLTA
-47 CGGDISTLRAELE
+47 CNANVSTLRSELE
-60 AYINKHTPTLDE
+60 AYVNKHTPTVDA
-72 DVEQSPQPTQSF
+72 DSEQSPQPTQSF

-124 LKKQGVSRLE
+124 LKKQGISRLE

-144 KADDGEAK
+144 KDEPSEPRASMTGERRSA
-152 SGISSD
+152 
-158 SRSEKT
+158 SEKT
-164 SKDPLVDF
+164 SKDPLVEF
-172 ATNLNKRA
+172 ATNLNQRA
-180 AEGKTDPLIGRASE
+180 AEGKTDPLIGRGPE
-194 IERTAQ
+194 IERAAQ

-214 DPGVGKTSIAEGL
+214 EPGVGKTSIAEGL
-227 AWLIINEKA
+227 AWLIINDKA

-270 LDALRKKPNAILF
+270 LDALKKKPNAILF

-319 GSTTFSEY
+319 GSTTFTEY

-348 PSIEDSIDILR
+348 PSVDDSIDILR
-359 GLKPRYEEFHNVSYT
+359 GLKPRYEEFHNVEYT
-374 DAALVSAVKL
+374 DEALVTAVQL
-384 SAKHVHERFLP
+384 SAKHIHERFLP

-408 KRLGITPEIAD
+408 KRLGIVADLDDIDAEESFIANLEQD
-419 TEAEDALLTTLEEET
+419 FDAQIDADEEG
-434 SSSKA
+434 
-439 KSFEF
+439 
-444 AELSQDSDSAE
+444 LGGD
-455 SGPKS
+455 
-460 MHQAADDVDDSTN
+460 ADDDSLDETRTANEMQEEANTAKADDKAN
-473 DDTSTSDKV
+473 G
-482 DVSKSDT
+482 SK
-489 SHNSAEAHKSVTVI
+489 KSKGKRAPIKI
-503 DVEDIEAIVAKLA
+503 DVADIEAIIAKLA

-522 VSNDD
+522 VSSDD
-527 KSLLEHLDRDLKRL
+527 KSILEHLDRDLKHL
-541 VFGQDEAIDTLSD
+541 VFGQDEAIETLAD
-554 AIKLSRAGLKSP
+554 AIKLSRAGLKAP

-619 PGYVGFDQGGLLTEK
+619 PGYVGYDQGGLLTEK
-634 INQFPHCVLLL
+634 INQHPHCVLLL

-671 NGRVSSFKQ
+671 NGRVAIFKQ
-680 VILIMTTNV
+680 VIVIMTTNV
-689 GADSMSRASM
+689 GAESISRSSM
-699 GFTHQD
+699 GFTQQD
-705 HSKDNSE
+705 HSRDNTE

-733 PLDPSIVVSV
+733 ALDTSVVVSV
-743 VDKFLVELQAQL
+743 VDKFLVELQVQL
-755 DDKQVMLE
+755 DDKQVTLE

-772 AAKGYDRLM
+772 AEKGYDRLM

-802 LFGDLAD
+802 LFGDLVNGGIVHLSLEPKEANEQDDDTVKLDKNGGKSSDKGSAD
-809 GGTVH
+809 
-814 VTLQT
+814 
-819 TEDESEQGS
+819 SR
-828 STISTDKA
+828 I
-836 DDNQPKAMDK
+836 
-846 ATVNNREILLTVVET
+846 ILTVVET
-861 HGSRNG
+861 HEPHPDSE
-867 DHSQSMPS
+867 SLAS

>member
-38 NHAATTLKA
+38 TNAANTLTA
-47 CGGDISTLRAELE
+47 CNANVSTLRSELE
-60 AYINKHTPTLDE
+60 AYINKHTPTVDA
-72 DVEQSPQPTQSF
+72 DSEQSPQPTQSF

-124 LKKQGVSRLE
+124 LKKQGISRLE

-144 KADDGEAK
+144 KDESSEPRASMTGERRSA
-152 SGISSD
+152 
-158 SRSEKT
+158 SEKT
-164 SKDPLVDF
+164 SKDPLVEF
-172 ATNLNKRA
+172 ATNLNQRA
-180 AEGKTDPLIGRASE
+180 AEGKTDPLIGRGPE
-194 IERTAQ
+194 IERAAQ

-214 DPGVGKTSIAEGL
+214 EPGVGKTSIAEGL
-227 AWLIINEKA
+227 AWLIINDKA

-270 LDALRKKPNAILF
+270 LDALKKKPNAILF

-319 GSTTFSEY
+319 GSTTFTEY

-348 PSIEDSIDILR
+348 PSVDDSIDILR
-359 GLKPRYEEFHNVSYT
+359 GLKPRYEEFHNVEYT
-374 DAALVSAVKL
+374 DEALVTAVQL
-384 SAKHVHERFLP
+384 SAKHIHERFLP

-408 KRLGITPEIAD
+408 KRLGIVADLDDIDAEESFIANLEQD
-419 TEAEDALLTTLEEET
+419 FDAQIDADEEGLGGDADDESLDET
-434 SSSKA
+434 STANEMQEEANMAKANDKANGSK
-439 KSFEF
+439 KSKGKR
-444 AELSQDSDSAE
+444 A
-455 SGPKS
+455 PIK
-460 MHQAADDVDDSTN
+460 
-473 DDTSTSDKV
+473 
-482 DVSKSDT
+482 
-489 SHNSAEAHKSVTVI
+489 I
-503 DVEDIEAIVAKLA
+503 DVADIEAIIAKLA

-522 VSNDD
+522 VSSDD
-527 KSLLEHLDRDLKRL
+527 KSILEHLDRDLKHL
-541 VFGQDEAIDTLSD
+541 VFGQDEAIETLAD
-554 AIKLSRAGLKSP
+554 AIKLSRAGLKAP
-566 DKPIGSFM
+566 NKPIGSFM

-619 PGYVGFDQGGLLTEK
+619 PGYVGYDQGGLLTEK
-634 INQFPHCVLLL
+634 INQHPHCVLLL

-671 NGRVSSFKQ
+671 NGRVAIFKQ
-680 VILIMTTNV
+680 VIVIMTTNV
-689 GADSMSRASM
+689 GAESISRSSM
-699 GFTHQD
+699 GFTQQD
-705 HSKDNSE
+705 HSRDNTE

-733 PLDPSIVVSV
+733 ALDTSVVVSV
-743 VDKFLVELQAQL
+743 VDKFLVELQVQL
-755 DDKQVMLE
+755 DDKQVTLE

-772 AAKGYDRLM
+772 AEKGYDRLM

-802 LFGDLAD
+802 LFGDLVNGGIVHLSLEPKEANEQDGDTVKLDKNGGKSSDKGSAD
-809 GGTVH
+809 
-814 VTLQT
+814 
-819 TEDESEQGS
+819 SR
-828 STISTDKA
+828 I
-836 DDNQPKAMDK
+836 
-846 ATVNNREILLTVVET
+846 ILTVVET
-861 HGSRNG
+861 HEPHPDSE
-867 DHSQSMPS
+867 SLAS

>member
-38 NHAATTLKA
+38 TNAANTLTA
-47 CGGDISTLRAELE
+47 CNANVSTLRSELE
-60 AYINKHTPTLDE
+60 AYINKHTPTVDAE
-72 DVEQSPQPTQSF
+72 TEQSPQPTQSF

-124 LKKQGVSRLE
+124 LKKQGISRLE

-144 KADDGEAK
+144 KDEPSEPRASMTGERRSA
-152 SGISSD
+152 
-158 SRSEKT
+158 SEKT
-164 SKDPLVDF
+164 SKDPLVEF
-172 ATNLNKRA
+172 ATNLNQRA
-180 AEGKTDPLIGRASE
+180 AEGKTDPLIGRGPE
-194 IERTAQ
+194 IERAAQ

-214 DPGVGKTSIAEGL
+214 EPGVGKTSIAEGL
-227 AWLIINEKA
+227 AWLIINDKA

-270 LDALRKKPNAILF
+270 LDALKKKPNAILF

-319 GSTTFSEY
+319 GSTTFTEY

-348 PSIEDSIDILR
+348 PSVDDSIDILR
-359 GLKPRYEEFHNVSYT
+359 GLKPRYEEFHNVEYT
-374 DAALVSAVKL
+374 DEALVTAVQL
-384 SAKHVHERFLP
+384 SAKHIHERFLP

-408 KRLGITPEIAD
+408 KRLGIVADLDDIDAEESFIAD
-419 TEAEDALLTTLEEET
+419 LEQDFDAQIDADEEG
-434 SSSKA
+434 
-439 KSFEF
+439 FE
-444 AELSQDSDSAE
+444 
-455 SGPKS
+455 G
-460 MHQAADDVDDSTN
+460 VDDDSIDETGTVNEMQDEANAAKAN
-473 DDTSTSDKV
+473 DRAKADG
-482 DVSKSDT
+482 SK
-489 SHNSAEAHKSVTVI
+489 KSKGKRAPIKI
-503 DVEDIEAIVAKLA
+503 DVADIEAIVAKLA

-522 VSNDD
+522 VSSDD
-527 KSLLEHLDRDLKRL
+527 KSILQHLDRDLKHL
-541 VFGQDEAIDTLSD
+541 VFGQDEAIETLAD
-554 AIKLSRAGLKSP
+554 AIKLSRAGLKAP

-619 PGYVGFDQGGLLTEK
+619 PGYVGYDQGGLLTEK
-634 INQFPHCVLLL
+634 INQHPHCVLLL

-671 NGRVSSFKQ
+671 NGRVAIFKQ
-680 VILIMTTNV
+680 VIVIMTTNV
-689 GADSMSRASM
+689 GADSISRSSM
-699 GFTHQD
+699 GFTQQD
-705 HSKDNSE
+705 HSRDNTE

-733 PLDPSIVVSV
+733 PLDTSVVVSV
-743 VDKFLVELQAQL
+743 VDKFLVELQVQL
-755 DDKQVMLE
+755 DDKQVTLE

-772 AAKGYDRLM
+772 ADKGYDRLM

-802 LFGDLAD
+802 LFGDLVNGGVVHLTLEPEDAKDQD
-809 GGTVH
+809 GNAVKLEKGS
-814 VTLQT
+814 
-819 TEDESEQGS
+819 DKGS
-828 STISTDKA
+828 SDSRI
-836 DDNQPKAMDK
+836 
-846 ATVNNREILLTVVET
+846 ILTVVET
-861 HGSRNG
+861 HEPHPDSE
-867 DHSQSMPS
+867 SLAS

>member
-38 NHAATTLKA
+38 TNAANTLTA
-47 CGGDISTLRAELE
+47 CNANISTLRTELE
-60 AYINKHTPTLDE
+60 AYINKHTPTVDA
-72 DVEQSPQPTQSF
+72 DTEQSPQPTQSF

-124 LKKQGVSRLE
+124 LKKQGISRLE

-144 KADDGEAK
+144 KDEPSEPRSSMTGERRSA
-152 SGISSD
+152 
-158 SRSEKT
+158 SEKT
-164 SKDPLVDF
+164 SKDPLVEF
-172 ATNLNKRA
+172 ATNLNQRA
-180 AEGKTDPLIGRASE
+180 AEGKTDPLIGRGPE
-194 IERTAQ
+194 IERAAQ

-214 DPGVGKTSIAEGL
+214 EPGVGKTSIAEGL
-227 AWLIINEKA
+227 AWLIINDKA

-270 LDALRKKPNAILF
+270 LDALKKKPNAILF

-319 GSTTFSEY
+319 GSTTFTEY

-348 PSIEDSIDILR
+348 PSVDDTIDILR
-359 GLKPRYEEFHNVSYT
+359 GLKPRYEEFHNVEYT
-374 DAALVSAVKL
+374 DEALVTAVQL
-384 SAKHVHERFLP
+384 SAKHIHERFLP

-408 KRLGITPEIAD
+408 KRLGVIPDADDIDAEESFIADIEQDFDAQIDAD
-419 TEAEDALLTTLEEET
+419 TEGLDGATYSDSEMQDEAETAKANDR
-434 SSSKA
+434 A
-439 KSFEF
+439 KSFN
-444 AELSQDSDSAE
+444 DS
-455 SGPKS
+455 K
-460 MHQAADDVDDSTN
+460 QAKGKKKPAM
-473 DDTSTSDKV
+473 K
-482 DVSKSDT
+482 
-489 SHNSAEAHKSVTVI
+489 I
-503 DVEDIEAIVAKLA
+503 DVADIEAIVAKLA

-522 VSNDD
+522 VSSDD
-527 KSLLEHLDRDLKRL
+527 KSILQHLDRDLKHL
-541 VFGQDEAIDTLSD
+541 VFGQDEAIETLAD
-554 AIKLSRAGLKSP
+554 AIKLSRAGLKAP

-634 INQFPHCVLLL
+634 INQHPHCVLLL

-671 NGRVSSFKQ
+671 NGRVAIFKQ
-680 VILIMTTNV
+680 VIVIMTTNV
-689 GADSMSRASM
+689 GADSISRSSM

-705 HSKDNSE
+705 HSRDNTE

-733 PLDPSIVVSV
+733 PLDTSVVVSV
-743 VDKFLVELQAQL
+743 VDKFLVELQVQL
-755 DDKQVMLE
+755 DDKQVTLE

-772 AAKGYDRLM
+772 AKKGYDRLM

-802 LFGDLAD
+802 LFGDLVNGGVVHLTLEPEANDEQDDDSVKLDKYSSKTDYKSAD
-809 GGTVH
+809 K
-814 VTLQT
+814 
-819 TEDESEQGS
+819 GS
-828 STISTDKA
+828 A
-836 DDNQPKAMDK
+836 DS
-846 ATVNNREILLTVVET
+846 RIILTVVET
-861 HGSRNG
+861 HEPHPDSE
-867 DHSQSMPS
+867 SLAS

>member
-38 NHAATTLKA
+38 THAANTLTA
-47 CGGDISTLRAELE
+47 CNANVSSLRIELE
-60 AYINKHTPTLDE
+60 AYINKHTPTI
-72 DVEQSPQPTQSF
+72 DVDIEQSPQPTQSF

-124 LKKQGVSRLE
+124 LKKQGISRLE

-144 KADDGEAK
+144 KDEPSEPRASMTGDRR
-152 SGISSD
+152 SV
-158 SRSEKT
+158 SEKT
-164 SKDPLVDF
+164 GKDPLLEF
-172 ATNLNKRA
+172 ASNLNQRA
-180 AEGKTDPLIGRASE
+180 AEGKTDPLIGRGPE
-194 IERTAQ
+194 IERAAQ

-214 DPGVGKTSIAEGL
+214 EPGVGKTSIAEGL
-227 AWLIINEKA
+227 AWLIINNKA
-236 PKPLNGCVIYSL
+236 PKPLSGCVIYSL
-248 DIGSL
+248 DIGAL

-265 RMKSL
+265 RMKAL
-270 LDALRKKPNAILF
+270 LDALKNKPNAILF

-306 IKPALANGELRCI
+306 IKPALANGELRCV
-319 GSTTFSEY
+319 GSTTFTEY

-348 PSIEDSIDILR
+348 PSIDESIDILR
-359 GLKPRYEEFHNVSYT
+359 GLKPRYEEFHNVEYT
-374 DAALVSAVKL
+374 DAALVSAVQL
-384 SAKHVHERFLP
+384 SAKHIHERFLP

-408 KRLGITPEIAD
+408 KRLGVIPD
-419 TEAEDALLTTLEEET
+419 
-434 SSSKA
+434 
-439 KSFEF
+439 
-444 AELSQDSDSAE
+444 
-455 SGPKS
+455 
-460 MHQAADDVDDSTN
+460 ADDINTEDSLITDLEQVLNADDIDDD
-473 DDTSTSDKV
+473 DDTDNEMQNEAAAAKA
-482 DVSKSDT
+482 DDQSKTADRSQKAP
-489 SHNSAEAHKSVTVI
+489 NKKPPMKI
-503 DVEDIEAIVAKLA
+503 DVADIEAIVAKLA

-522 VSNDD
+522 VSSDD
-527 KSLLEHLDRDLKRL
+527 KGVLKHLDRDLKRL
-541 VFGQDEAIDTLSD
+541 VFGQDEAIATLAD
-554 AIKLSRAGLKSP
+554 AIKLSRAGLKAP
-566 DKPIGSFM
+566 EKPIGSFM

-619 PGYVGFDQGGLLTEK
+619 PGYVGYDQGGLLTEK
-634 INQFPHCVLLL
+634 INQHPHCVLLF

-671 NGRVSSFKQ
+671 NGRIASFKQ
-680 VILIMTTNV
+680 VIVIMTTNV
-689 GADSMSRASM
+689 GAESISRSSM
-699 GFTHQD
+699 GFTEQD
-705 HSKDNSE
+705 HSRDNNES
-712 ALKRVFTPE
+712 LKRVFSPE

-733 PLDPSIVVSV
+733 PLDTSVVVSV
-743 VDKFLVELQAQL
+743 VDKFLVELQVQL
-755 DDKQVMLE
+755 DDKQVTLE
-763 IDDEVRDYL
+763 IDDEVREYL
-772 AAKGYDRLM
+772 AEKGYDRLM

-790 QDEIKKPLASMI
+790 QDEIKKPLANMI
-802 LFGDLAD
+802 LFGDLVNGGVVHLTLEPKETDAEGVSIEKPASTNSNMQSDKGSAD
-809 GGTVH
+809 
-814 VTLQT
+814 
-819 TEDESEQGS
+819 SR
-828 STISTDKA
+828 I
-836 DDNQPKAMDK
+836 
-846 ATVNNREILLTVVET
+846 ILTVVET
-861 HGSRNG
+861 HEP
-867 DHSQSMPS
+867 HSDSESLAS

>member
-38 NHAATTLKA
+38 THAANTLTA
-47 CGGDISTLRAELE
+47 CNANVSTLRTELE
-60 AYINKHTPTLDE
+60 AYINKHTPTVDA
-72 DVEQSPQPTQSF
+72 DTEQSPQPTQSF

-124 LKKQGVSRLE
+124 LKKQGISRLE

-144 KADDGEAK
+144 KEEPSEPRASMTGERRSA
-152 SGISSD
+152 
-158 SRSEKT
+158 SEKT
-164 SKDPLVDF
+164 SKDPLVEY
-172 ATNLNKRA
+172 ATNLNQRA
-180 AEGKTDPLIGRASE
+180 AEGKTDPLIGRSSE
-194 IERTAQ
+194 IERAAQ

-214 DPGVGKTSIAEGL
+214 EPGVGKTSIAEGL
-227 AWLIINEKA
+227 AWLIINDKA
-236 PKPLNGCVIYSL
+236 PKPLTGCIIYSL

-270 LDALRKKPNAILF
+270 LDALKKKPNAILF

-319 GSTTFSEY
+319 GSTTFTEY

-348 PSIEDSIDILR
+348 PSVDDSIDILR
-359 GLKPRYEEFHNVSYT
+359 GLKPRYEEFHNVEYT
-374 DAALVSAVKL
+374 DEALVSAVQL
-384 SAKHVHERFLP
+384 SAKHIHERFLP

-408 KRLGITPEIAD
+408 KRLGVIPDVADIDAEESFIAD
-419 TEAEDALLTTLEEET
+419 IEQDFDAQIEADSDNDAINEMQDEANTAKADDQAQ
-434 SSSKA
+434 SSDDIKSSK
-439 KSFEF
+439 
-444 AELSQDSDSAE
+444 
-455 SGPKS
+455 
-460 MHQAADDVDDSTN
+460 
-473 DDTSTSDKV
+473 
-482 DVSKSDT
+482 SK
-489 SHNSAEAHKSVTVI
+489 KRPPMKI
-503 DVEDIEAIVAKLA
+503 DVADIEAIIAKLA

-522 VSNDD
+522 VSSDD
-527 KSLLEHLDRDLKRL
+527 KSILEHLDRDLKHL
-541 VFGQDEAIDTLSD
+541 VFGQDEAIATLAD
-554 AIKLSRAGLKSP
+554 AIKLSRAGLKAP

-595 VELVRFDMSEYMEAH
+595 VELIRFDMSEYMEAH

-619 PGYVGFDQGGLLTEK
+619 PGYVGYDQGGLLTEK
-634 INQFPHCVLLL
+634 INQHPHCVLLL

-671 NGRVSSFKQ
+671 NGRVAIFKQ
-680 VILIMTTNV
+680 VIVIMTTNV
-689 GADSMSRASM
+689 GADSISRSSM
-699 GFTHQD
+699 GFTQQD
-705 HSKDNSE
+705 HSRDNTES
-712 ALKRVFTPE
+712 LKRVFTPE

-733 PLDPSIVVSV
+733 PLDTSVVVSV
-743 VDKFLVELQAQL
+743 VDKFLVELQVQL
-755 DDKQVMLE
+755 DDKQVTLE
-763 IDDEVRDYL
+763 IDDDVRDYL
-772 AAKGYDRLM
+772 AEKGYDRLM

-802 LFGDLAD
+802 LFGDLVNGGVVHLTLEPEAKESQDDDTVDLNKNSNKASDKGSAD
-809 GGTVH
+809 SRIV
-814 VTLQT
+814 
-819 TEDESEQGS
+819 
-828 STISTDKA
+828 
-836 DDNQPKAMDK
+836 
-846 ATVNNREILLTVVET
+846 LTVVET
-861 HGSRNG
+861 HAPHPDSE
-867 DHSQSMPS
+867 SLAS

>member
-38 NHAATTLKA
+38 THAANTLTA
-47 CGGDISTLRAELE
+47 CNANVSTLRTELE
-60 AYINKHTPTLDE
+60 AYINKHTPTIDA
-72 DVEQSPQPTQSF
+72 DTEQSPQPTQSF

-124 LKKQGVSRLE
+124 LKKQGISRLE

-144 KADDGEAK
+144 KEEPSEPRASMTGERRNA
-152 SGISSD
+152 
-158 SRSEKT
+158 SEKT
-164 SKDPLVDF
+164 SKDPLVEF
-172 ATNLNKRA
+172 ATNLNQRA
-180 AEGKTDPLIGRASE
+180 AEGKTDPLIGRTSE
-194 IERTAQ
+194 IERAAQ

-214 DPGVGKTSIAEGL
+214 EPGVGKTSIAEGL
-227 AWLIINEKA
+227 AWLIINDKA

-270 LDALRKKPNAILF
+270 LDALKKKPNAILF

-319 GSTTFSEY
+319 GSTTFTEY

-348 PSIEDSIDILR
+348 PSVDDSIDILR
-359 GLKPRYEEFHNVSYT
+359 GLKPRYEEFHNVEYT
-374 DAALVSAVKL
+374 DEALVTAVQL
-384 SAKHVHERFLP
+384 SAKHIHERFLP

-408 KRLGITPEIAD
+408 KRLGVIPDADDIDAEESFIAD
-419 TEAEDALLTTLEEET
+419 LEQDFDAQIDADEEDFDGVTHSEIDSNEMQDEADTAKV
-434 SSSKA
+434 SDRVQSSKDSKAA
-439 KSFEF
+439 KKR
-444 AELSQDSDSAE
+444 
-455 SGPKS
+455 PPMK
-460 MHQAADDVDDSTN
+460 
-473 DDTSTSDKV
+473 
-482 DVSKSDT
+482 
-489 SHNSAEAHKSVTVI
+489 I
-503 DVEDIEAIVAKLA
+503 DVADIEAIVAKLA

-522 VSNDD
+522 VSSDD
-527 KSLLEHLDRDLKRL
+527 KSILKHLDRDLKHL
-541 VFGQDEAIDTLSD
+541 VFGQDEAIETLAD
-554 AIKLSRAGLKSP
+554 AIKLSRAGLKAP

-619 PGYVGFDQGGLLTEK
+619 PGYVGYDQGGLLTEK
-634 INQFPHCVLLL
+634 INQHPHCVLLL

-671 NGRVSSFKQ
+671 NGRVAIFKQ
-680 VILIMTTNV
+680 VIVIMTTNV
-689 GADSMSRASM
+689 GADSISRSSM
-699 GFTHQD
+699 GFTQQD
-705 HSKDNSE
+705 HSRDNTES
-712 ALKRVFTPE
+712 LKRVFTPE

-733 PLDPSIVVSV
+733 PLDTSVVVSV
-743 VDKFLVELQAQL
+743 VDKFLVELQVQL
-755 DDKQVMLE
+755 DDKQVTLE
-763 IDDEVRDYL
+763 IDDDVRNYL
-772 AAKGYDRLM
+772 ADKGYDRLM

-802 LFGDLAD
+802 LFGDLVN
-809 GGTVH
+809 GGVVH
-814 VTLQT
+814 LTLEP
-819 TEDESEQGS
+819 EDSSEQDDKSVKIEKTNGKTSDKGS
-828 STISTDKA
+828 SDSRI
-836 DDNQPKAMDK
+836 
-846 ATVNNREILLTVVET
+846 ILTVVET
-861 HGSRNG
+861 HEPYPDSE
-867 DHSQSMPS
+867 SLAS

>member
-38 NHAATTLKA
+38 THAANTLTA
-47 CGGDISTLRAELE
+47 CNANVSTLRTELE
-60 AYINKHTPTLDE
+60 AYINKHTPTVDA
-72 DVEQSPQPTQSF
+72 DTEQSPQPTQSF

-124 LKKQGVSRLE
+124 LKKQGISRLE

-144 KADDGEAK
+144 KDEPSEPRASMTGERRSA
-152 SGISSD
+152 
-158 SRSEKT
+158 SEKT
-164 SKDPLVDF
+164 SKDPLVEF
-172 ATNLNKRA
+172 ATNLNQRA

-194 IERTAQ
+194 IERAAQ

-214 DPGVGKTSIAEGL
+214 EPGVGKTSIAEGL
-227 AWLIINEKA
+227 AWLIINDRA

-270 LDALRKKPNAILF
+270 LDALKKKPNAILF

-319 GSTTFSEY
+319 GSTTFTEY

-348 PSIEDSIDILR
+348 PSVDDSIDILR
-359 GLKPRYEEFHNVSYT
+359 GLKPRYEEFHNVEYT
-374 DAALVSAVKL
+374 DEALVSAVQL
-384 SAKHVHERFLP
+384 SAKHIHERFLP

-408 KRLGITPEIAD
+408 KRLGVIPDAADIDAEESFIAD
-419 TEAEDALLTTLEEET
+419 IEQD
-434 SSSKA
+434 
-439 KSFEF
+439 FD
-444 AELSQDSDSAE
+444 SQIDSDE
-455 SGPKS
+455 GFDTDNEGVDNEMKS
-460 MHQAADDVDDSTN
+460 EADTAKASDRAQS
-473 DDTSTSDKV
+473 SDKIKT
-482 DVSKSDT
+482 SKS
-489 SHNSAEAHKSVTVI
+489 KKKPPIKI
-503 DVEDIEAIVAKLA
+503 DVADIEAIIAKLA

-522 VSNDD
+522 VSSDD
-527 KSLLEHLDRDLKRL
+527 KSILEHLDRDLKHL
-541 VFGQDEAIDTLSD
+541 VFGQDEAIETLAD
-554 AIKLSRAGLKSP
+554 AIKLSRAGLKAP

-619 PGYVGFDQGGLLTEK
+619 PGYVGYDQGGLLTEK
-634 INQFPHCVLLL
+634 INQYPHCVLLL

-671 NGRVSSFKQ
+671 NGRVAIFKQ
-680 VILIMTTNV
+680 VIVIMTTNV
-689 GADSMSRASM
+689 GADSISRSSM
-699 GFTHQD
+699 GFTQQD
-705 HSKDNSE
+705 HSRDNTE

-733 PLDPSIVVSV
+733 PLDTSVVVSV
-743 VDKFLVELQAQL
+743 VDKFLVELQVQL
-755 DDKQVMLE
+755 DDKQVTLE

-772 AAKGYDRLM
+772 ANKGYDRLM

-802 LFGDLAD
+802 LFGDLVN
-809 GGTVH
+809 GGVVH
-814 VTLQT
+814 LTLEPEAT
-819 TEDESEQGS
+819 DSKDEAAVKLSKNSDKGS
-828 STISTDKA
+828 ASSRI
-836 DDNQPKAMDK
+836 
-846 ATVNNREILLTVVET
+846 VLTVVET
-861 HGSRNG
+861 HEPHPDSE
-867 DHSQSMPS
+867 SLAS

>member
-38 NHAATTLKA
+38 THAANTLTA
-47 CGGDISTLRAELE
+47 CNANVSTLRSELE
-60 AYINKHTPTLDE
+60 AYINKHTPTVDAE
-72 DVEQSPQPTQSF
+72 TEQSPQPTQSF

-124 LKKQGVSRLE
+124 LKKQGISRLE

-144 KADDGEAK
+144 KEEPSEPRPSMTGERRSA
-152 SGISSD
+152 
-158 SRSEKT
+158 SEKT
-164 SKDPLVDF
+164 SKDPLVEF
-172 ATNLNKRA
+172 ATNLNQRA
-180 AEGKTDPLIGRASE
+180 AEGKTDPLIGRTAE
-194 IERTAQ
+194 IERAAQ

-214 DPGVGKTSIAEGL
+214 EPGVGKTSIAEGL
-227 AWLIINEKA
+227 AWLIINDKA

-270 LDALRKKPNAILF
+270 LDALKKKPNAILF

-306 IKPALANGELRCI
+306 IKPALANGELRCV
-319 GSTTFSEY
+319 GSTTFTEY

-348 PSIEDSIDILR
+348 PSVADSIEILR
-359 GLKPRYEEFHNVSYT
+359 GLKPRYEEFHNVEYT
-374 DAALVSAVKL
+374 DQALITAVEL
-384 SAKHVHERFLP
+384 SAKHIHERFLP

-408 KRLGITPEIAD
+408 KRLGIIPDADDISAEESFIAD
-419 TEAEDALLTTLEEET
+419 IEQDFDKQIDDIDLENDSEDLDNEMQDEANLAKENDRSKT
-434 SSSKA
+434 SDHKKA
-439 KSFEF
+439 KVKR
-444 AELSQDSDSAE
+444 A
-455 SGPKS
+455 PIK
-460 MHQAADDVDDSTN
+460 
-473 DDTSTSDKV
+473 
-482 DVSKSDT
+482 
-489 SHNSAEAHKSVTVI
+489 I
-503 DVEDIEAIVAKLA
+503 DVADIEAIVAKLA

-522 VSNDD
+522 VSSDD
-527 KSLLEHLDRDLKRL
+527 KSILEHLDRDLNRL
-541 VFGQDEAIDTLSD
+541 VFGQEEAIATLSD
-554 AIKLSRAGLKSP
+554 AIKLSRAGLKAP

-619 PGYVGFDQGGLLTEK
+619 PGYVGYDQGGLLTEK
-634 INQFPHCVLLL
+634 INQHPHCVLLL

-671 NGRVSSFKQ
+671 NGRVAIFKQ
-680 VILIMTTNV
+680 VIVIMTTNV
-689 GADSMSRASM
+689 GADSISRSSM
-699 GFTHQD
+699 GFTQQD
-705 HSKDNSE
+705 HSRDNTES
-712 ALKRVFTPE
+712 LKRVFTPE

-733 PLDPSIVVSV
+733 PLDASVVISV

-755 DDKQVMLE
+755 DDKKVTLE

-772 AAKGYDRLM
+772 AEKGYDRLM

-790 QDEIKKPLASMI
+790 QDEIKKPLAGMI
-802 LFGDLAD
+802 LFGDLVNGGVVHLTLEAEANAEQDTNQVKVTKSKGMASDKGSAD
-809 GGTVH
+809 
-814 VTLQT
+814 
-819 TEDESEQGS
+819 SR
-828 STISTDKA
+828 I
-836 DDNQPKAMDK
+836 
-846 ATVNNREILLTVVET
+846 ILTVVET
-861 HGSRNG
+861 HEPHPDSE
-867 DHSQSMPS
+867 SVAS